1 MIVSLSYFNQAA
13 LQNQFKYKMTSFYIP
28 TDGNVDFQNF
38 FDLLLEISETEKL
51 NPDRIVKTVF
61 MFSNMG
67 IPVERG

>member
-28 TDGNVDFQNF
+28 FDGNIDFQNF

-51 NPDRIVKTVF
+51 NPNRMVKKVF
-61 MFSNMG
+61 IFSNMG
-67 IPVERG
+67 F